1 MQIGCCWFDTERHLL
16 VDQAKS
22 TQWHL
27 NVNEYWVL
35 TQLVQHRG
43 QVVPLSQL
51 DTVDISGNAA
61 HQLTHTELVGIIYHL
76 IDYLCASHHD
86 LIEYIPEQGVI
97 LYPTTPIKHPRVLE
111 LPNRLLSFG
120 QYGVII
126 GTLLAMLF
134 FLWSHINPPW
144 FTKADVLRQV
154 MTSNGKVIQLS
165 VFDSHTPQDAI
176 LHADC
181 LSTQLRLC
189 HDVHWDAIYAA
200 ISADRHYVSVLL
212 TQSTKT
218 DWLYKNLKIRV
229 DNMHSPFMTQE
240 WLHKVHICG

>member
-111 LPNRLLSFG
+111 LPNRLLSLG

-154 MTSNGKVIQLS
+154 MTSNGKVIQFL
-165 VFDSHTPQDAI
+165 
-176 LHADC
+176 C
-181 LSTQLRLC
+181 LTATHHKMPFYMPIVYLRS
-189 HDVHWDAIYAA
+189 YACVMMC
-200 ISADRHYVSVLL
+200 IGML
-212 TQSTKT
+212 
-218 DWLYKNLKIRV
+218 
-229 DNMHSPFMTQE
+229 FMQQFP
-240 WLHKVHICG
+240 LIDIM